1 MSTSSVTKKDNV
13 VKCNLGGFEGV
24 LRIFKKK
31 KKKKNEVECLIGDDE
46 NTAVAGKRFLVLNY
60 VFHDISTKDILFRK
74 NVAVCLNFLHN

>member
-31 KKKKNEVECLIGDDE
+31 KKKNEAECLRGDDE
-46 NTAVAGKRFLVLNY
+46 NIAVAGKRFLVLNY
-60 VFHDISTKDILFRK
+60 VFHDISTKDILFQK